1 VSILV
6 ESPEKSLL
14 YSKMGT
20 ISKAIGFGVGA
31 LITTAAAGAVVRGIN
46 RFPRPRRQMRRK
58 RRK

>member
-1 VSILV
+1 
-6 ESPEKSLL
+6 
-14 YSKMGT
+14 MGT

-46 RFPRPRRQMRRK
+46 RFPGPRRQMKRK